1 MLYITTMLHFQ
12 LNPSQIKEIQ
22 ALLVAIA
29 AKNQKIK
36 TFSETKQQYMAN
48 QAMISNIGA
57 STRIENAILTDIEIE
72 WIDTIIASEDHEE
85 YKNQELYIKHKF
97 SRDKA
102 RSIEEVAGYRDAIKI
117 VMNLYHDFYPLSVHQ
132 IKGLHRELLKYYSQA
147 QFHYGD
153 FKTQPNSVIETNHQ
167 TGIKRVVLKTA
178 DPGTITET
186 SMADL
191 VSWYNDQIKSSPWP
205 VAVATEMVFRFLA
218 IHPFQDGNGRLA
230 RLLFFLALL
239 SAEDENWVKVV
250 PFMAWDRNIEQQ
262 RSKYYLVLRKSSG
275 GQFKIN
281 PAKYQYAYLYDFM
294 SGILSASL
302 RNCDHYSDKYDNFC
316 KLSQTAQKILTV
328 FKDEPERNIKI
339 SNILAK
345 LRLPRRTTLYSLN
358 QLKKFGFIQKL
369 GAGAGVRYQL
379 IF

>member
-1 MLYITTMLHFQ
+1 MLHFQ
-12 LNPSQIKEIQ
+12 LNPSQIKKTQ
-22 ALLVAIA
+22 VLLVAIA
-29 AKNQKIK
+29 TKNQKIK

-72 WIDTIIASEDHEE
+72 WIDTIIASEDHEA

-97 SRDKA
+97 SQDKA

-117 VMNLYHDFYPLSVHQ
+117 VMNLYHDFYPLSLHQ

-147 QFHYGD
+147 QYHYGD

-167 TGIKRVVLKTA
+167 TGTKRVVLKTA

-186 SMADL
+186 SIADL

-205 VAVATEMVFRFLA
+205 VAVATELVFRFLA

-239 SAEDENWVKVV
+239 SAEDENWEKVV

-262 RSKYYLVLRKSSG
+262 RTKYYLVLRKSSG
-275 GQFKIN
+275 GQFRIN

-294 SGILSASL
+294 SEILSASL
-302 RNCDHYSDKYDNFC
+302 RNCDHYSNKYDNFC
-316 KLSQTAQKILTV
+316 KLSQTAQNILMV

-345 LRLPRRTTLYSLN
+345 LNLPRRTTLYSLN